1 MSDQTIATALSSAE
15 LKHFSKQFLV
25 DFIFNSLNFELKRVS
40 KEDVEA
46 VLLKKESIEQVKEDF
61 ILTHFK
67 GLIFVNDL
75 ILNKKDL
82 TEETLKD
89 LHEIIMGDAP
99 FGGLYRNVDIAIQG
113 SSHIPP
119 SHLKVYDRMK
129 KYFHTLESIK
139 DPVEQVAYSQAQLA
153 KIHPFLDGNGRTARL
168 VTLYYLLLNDL
179 SPIIFK
185 VEDAKVYFN
194 ALEQFKVE
202 KNIQPFVEYIKGL
215 LT

>member
-1 MSDQTIATALSSAE
+1 MSDQTIAAALNSAE
-15 LKHFSKQFLV
+15 LKHFSEQFIV
-25 DFIFNSLNFELKRVS
+25 DFIFNSLNFELNRVS
-40 KEDVEA
+40 KEEVET
-46 VLLKKESIEQVKEDF
+46 VLLKKESIEQVKEEF
-61 ILTHFK
+61 IITHFK
-67 GLIFVNDL
+67 GMVFVNDL
-75 ILNKKDL
+75 ILNKQQL

-113 SSHIPP
+113 SNHIPP

-129 KYFHTLESIK
+129 KYFHTLETMK
-139 DPVEQVAYSQAQLA
+139 DPLEQVAYSQTQLA

-168 VTLYYLLLNDL
+168 VTLYYLLSNNL
-179 SPIIFK
+179 SPVIFR
-185 VEDAKVYFN
+185 VEDAKMYFS